1 MFCSYILETK
11 KHNIMKKTNLNNR
24 LASFLLLGTLALTTF
39 SCNNDDNNNMSNM
52 LPIAPDV
59 NFTALTNTNS
69 IVKYNARNL
78 AMPASTTAITG
89 LPSGEK
95 IVSID
100 YRPATGQLYAV
111 GTSSRLYFINEQS
124 GLATAL
130 GSAAF
135 TPAINGS
142 TAAINFNPTVDRIRL
157 VTPTGQN
164 LRLHPEQGTVVATD
178 GSINGGT
185 TPSIGAVAY
194 TNSVA
199 GAATTQL
206 FDIDFTQDKLY
217 LQNPPNAGT
226 LEEVGSLGVDFA
238 GVGNFDILPDNSSAL
253 AVTYD
258 NNVSTLFTVNL
269 TSGKAE
275 KVGVFGLAVIGIAF
289 KTNAVAFA
297 ATADNKLYR
306 FDPTNPMMNS
316 VSFVGLLTNE
326 TVVGLD
332 FRPATGT
339 LYAITNQSRLLT
351 VNTASGQ
358 VTVVGVAFT
367 PALSGICFGFDF
379 NPMVDRIRLV
389 SNTGQ
394 NLRLHPDLGT
404 VVATDGNLNPN
415 TPAISGAAYTNNF
428 VTTTSTALFVI
439 DYTTNMLYNQNPP
452 NNGTLVP
459 IGSLGIDVD
468 SENGFD
474 IGGSSNS
481 AFALF
486 KVGGMTAVYSV
497 NLTTGAAT
505 KIKDFNITATAMA
518 VGLGF

>member
-1 MFCSYILETK
+1 MFCSYIPDNQNYL
-11 KHNIMKKTNLNNR
+11 IMNKTNLNNR
-24 LASFLLLGTLALTTF
+24 LASILLLGTVALTLF
-39 SCNNDDNNNMSNM
+39 SCNNDDTNSSSMTPM
-52 LPIAPDV
+52 APDV
-59 NFTALTNTNS
+59 NFTALTNTNA

-78 AMPASTTAITG
+78 TTPTSTTAITG

-100 YRPATGQLYAV
+100 YRPATGQLYAL
-111 GTSSRLYFINEQS
+111 GTSNRLYFINEES

-130 GSAAF
+130 GSASF
-135 TPAINGS
+135 TPAISGASAN
-142 TAAINFNPTVDRIRL
+142 INFNPTVDRIRL
-157 VTPTGQN
+157 VTPSGQN
-164 LRLHPEQGTVVATD
+164 LRLHPELGTVAATD
-178 GSINGGT
+178 GSINGGLS
-185 TPSIGAVAY
+185 PSIGAVAY
-194 TNSVA
+194 TNSVV
-199 GAATTQL
+199 GAASTQL

-217 LQNPPNAGT
+217 LQNPPNNGT
-226 LEEVGSLGVDFA
+226 LEEVGSLTVDFA
-238 GVGNFDILPDNSSAL
+238 GVGNFDILPDNSAAL
-253 AVTYD
+253 AVTYN

-269 TSGKAE
+269 TTGKAE
-275 KVGVFGLAVIGIAF
+275 KIGVFGLAVIGIAF
-289 KTNAVAFA
+289 KTNPVAFA
-297 ATADNKLYR
+297 ATTDNKLYR

-316 VSFVGLLTNE
+316 VNFVGLLTSE

-351 VNTASGQ
+351 INTANGQ
-358 VTVVGVAFT
+358 VTAVGVALT

-404 VVATDGNLNPN
+404 VVATDTNLNPS
-415 TPAISGAAYTNNF
+415 TPAVSGAAYTNNF
-428 VTTTSTALFVI
+428 ATTASTNLFVI
-439 DYTTNMLYNQNPP
+439 DYTTNILYNQTPP
-452 NNGTLVP
+452 NNGTLVAV
-459 IGSLGIDVD
+459 GSLGIDVD

-474 IGGSSNS
+474 IGGSSNT

-486 KVGGMTAVYSV
+486 KVGGMTAIYSV
-497 NLTTGAAT
+497 NLTSGAAT
-505 KIKDFNITATAMA
+505 KIKDFNITATAIA